1 MSEQELVPFSPLE
14 GYVPLTDEPPPQ
26 TPDFTD
32 RQEYLDAAPGGIDAR
47 YAWTVPGGTGVGVQ
61 IIDMEGAWQFTHEDL
76 LQNQGGVAGGTP
88 KDELVWRNQGT
99 NTIGVISADHNGLGV
114 SGICPDARVQGV
126 SFGGQGFG
134 AARAIRHAADLLSPG
149 DILLV
154 EVQRRGPQ
162 DRPIPLEWWE
172 NEFQAI
178 RYAVDKGVIVVEV
191 AGDGSAD
198 LDDPIYETP
207 NDGFPSG
214 WKNPFNR
221 ANRDSGAIVVGAGAP
236 PSGKYGPDRSRLH
249 HATSGSNW
257 GSMVDA
263 QGWGRQVAT
272 TGGHAY
278 EPGDLQGGDNEDQWY
293 TSSFYGTHSAAAM
306 VAGALGCVQGVLRGH
321 GRAPL
326 TPARAREELRASGSP
341 QQDAPDGPVSQRIGN
356 RPDLRQLIPRVL
368 ETMSPTGVKFTGTV
382 EGYQTQSWSTQGWP
396 ASWDVVWTVV
406 PTTPQP
412 GTPQVRWTVAV
423 ERTSDTNLTYWIF
436 VTNLTG
442 QPVGVEGR
450 YTVLGGTTASP
461 TTMGDAAVDAGPV
474 LAGHPVRAESPRS

>member
-1 MSEQELVPFSPLE
+1 MSEQELVPFTPLE
-14 GYVPLTDEPPPQ
+14 DYIPLAEEPPPQ
-26 TPDFTD
+26 TPDFTE
-32 RQEYLDAAPGGIDAR
+32 QQGYLDAAPGGIDAR
-47 YAWTVPGGTGVGVQ
+47 YAWTVPGGTGIGVQ
-61 IIDMEGAWQFTHEDL
+61 IIDIEGAWQFTHEDL

-88 KDELVWRNQGT
+88 GAIQKDELVWRNQGT
-99 NTIGVISADHNGLGV
+99 NTIGVIGADHNGLGV
-114 SGICPDARVQGV
+114 SGICPDAGVRGV
-126 SFGGQGFG
+126 SFGGQTS
-134 AARAIRHAADLLSPG
+134 AKAIRQAADLLNPG

-162 DRPIPLEWWE
+162 GAPIPLEWWE

-191 AGDGSAD
+191 AGDGDAD

-207 NDGFPSG
+207 QDDFPSE

-236 PSGKYGPDRSRLH
+236 PSGKYGPDRSRLSH
-249 HATSGSNW
+249 TNMSSNW

-272 TGGHAY
+272 TGGHADR
-278 EPGDLQGGDNEDQWY
+278 PGDLRGGDSEDQWY
-293 TSSFYGTHSAAAM
+293 TSRYFGTYSAAAI
-306 VAGALGCVQGVLRGH
+306 VAGALGCVQGVLRAH
-321 GRAPL
+321 GRTPL
-326 TPARAREELRASGSP
+326 TPARAREELQVTGSP
-341 QQDAPDGPVSQRIGN
+341 QQDAPDRPASQRIGN

-368 ETMSPTGVKFTGTV
+368 ETVPPTGVKFTGTV
-382 EGYQTQSWSTQGWP
+382 AAYQRQSWSTRGWP

-412 GTPQVRWTVAV
+412 GAPQIRWTVAV
-423 ERTSDTNLTYWIF
+423 ERTSDASLTYWIF

-442 QPVGVEGR
+442 QPVEVEGR
-450 YTVLGGTTASP
+450 YTVLGGTASS
-461 TTMGDAAVDAGPV
+461 TSTGGASVAAGP
-474 LAGHPVRAESPRS
+474 AP